1 MVERHGGRLRV
12 RGAEELGVEA
22 RASISASQRGRVR
35 GVWALR
41 PWGELSRWPRSRT
54 SISKWQGTFCTLLV
68 FVFVIVGYMAW
79 GKYLCIRE
87 DGVNVVVRHLCCV
100 ITFGVCLRETRRV
113 DWR

>member
-1 MVERHGGRLRV
+1 MRV

-54 SISKWQGTFCTLLV
+54 SISKWHGTFCRLLAL
-68 FVFVIVGYMAW
+68 IHDNG
-79 GKYLCIRE
+79 GCSERE
-87 DGVNVVVRHLCCV
+87 VTSASVRM
-100 ITFGVCLRETRRV
+100 ESMS
-113 DWR
+113 